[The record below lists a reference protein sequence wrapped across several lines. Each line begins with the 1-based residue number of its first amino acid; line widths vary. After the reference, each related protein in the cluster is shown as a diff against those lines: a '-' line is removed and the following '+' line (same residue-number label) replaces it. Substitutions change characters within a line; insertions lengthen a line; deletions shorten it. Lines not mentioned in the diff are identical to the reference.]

1 MIFLSFLFSVE
12 YKLIKYSEINLD
24 NEASKGLVSSC
35 HKGCSTYGLVFM
47 PLDNAY
53 ENYIRHVTSL
63 PDYKAALVVY
73 TDGIEVYNGTSS
85 YFSRPG
91 GNKVNSLSITDDYA
105 HVRTNVQNGNF
116 CIALYHHALYSR
128 QCSIGDGNLCACKAK
143 GNFTTFCVLLSPGRH
158 FSLRR
163 CPRILEFA

>member
-73 TDGIEVYNGTSS
+73 TDGIEVFNGTST

-91 GNKVNSLSITDDYA
+91 GNKVNSLRISDA
-105 HVRTNVQNGNF
+105 HANVRTNVQNGNF
-116 CIALYHHALYSR
+116 CIALYYHALYSR

-143 GNFTTFCVLLSPGRH
+143 GNFTTFLFLLSHGRH
-158 FSLRR
+158 FSLRK
-163 CPRILEFA
+163 CPRVLEFI